1 MKTEESME
9 AAADLPSD

>member
-9 AAADLPSD
+9 ADADLPSG